1 MVPASLAK
9 AGGAA
14 ATGALAKASSVI
26 LGAKTL
32 TITGIATGGAV
43 AIGTAVA
50 AAIGA
55 ALVGVG
61 IGYLIQKPFLEA
73 ADAVGR
79 IPLDLKKVRSEIQ
92 SLEKIQIPNLEI
104 ETNRYKEALYGI
116 EQAFANGYETIKL
129 TVQGLR
135 SEFEKINDE
144 SGLTGFDARVKR
156 AESVDE
162 LASGA
167 NDIVAQQNL
176 RNTRDPFEKQRIT
189 IDRENRRD
197 IDRMYSGERERAES
211 KQMVKAGQED
221 FLTGISG
228 LFEPNL
234 PSLEEFNNAVLQ
246 AQADAAGVQGPIDPR
261 KLAKPLT
268 DNVFTTGVDS
278 LDRVNYT
285 GRNPREN
292 VELTTSPTARDIGD
306 IGNFV
311 TGLETAL
318 GQKENQTELY
328 DALKRVNDASENLT
342 NSRFTTDSVGN
353 IASNQK
359 DNLQEFL
366 KARDALKPLLER
378 RGEAMIDPNSFMIQ
392 KEGED
397 TPVFDEQGYKAA
409 VEGAAAGLEEIFNN
423 YTDTQ
428 IEAAKA
434 QTASFIKESAERE
447 QINLNSLQ
455 KQKEI
460 LDQFIDNFNASFLQN
475 AERGADLFAQALSPG
490 AAGRGQEN
498 IEALKGQKLGKG
510 LADGATFQKRQE
522 GLISTINRLDSA
534 KFFDNFGD
542 PNKEGDFRTKFNIE
556 RLGGV
561 DSQVLQ
567 KGLDVQS
574 RNLQQEVSAQNADG
588 TTNLVAQRINS
599 NQGARNVVAS
609 STQAFAPILEQIK
622 IQATE
627 AGDRNLV
634 ATIDKKLAVL
644 NNDRATVPEK
654 LAAGDVNL
662 EGTRL
667 SPEAQD
673 EFQIQLIEA
682 GGAIKA
688 EIDKLKGSTA
698 ATESDA
704 LGEQIKGVAEKLTNL
719 QDALKI
725 TVDDVTLPTVIK
737 EFTTSTRGL
746 TPIVDAFKTKIS
758 ELETELSLRLEL
770 LNKYNTVEEGLLE
783 IQEERQKREESL
795 LGQVTKIITNFSD
808 ASKKAKLFADN
819 FPPPPPP
826 AAPQGAGPRGRR
838 RP

>member
-1 MVPASLAK
+1 LA
-9 AGGAA
+9 GAA
-14 ATGALAKASSVI
+14 
-26 LGAKTL
+26 
-32 TITGIATGGAV
+32 V
-43 AIGTAVA
+43 AAAPLVIGTAVA
-50 AAIGA
+50 AA
-55 ALVGVG
+55 VGVA
-61 IGYLIQKPFLEA
+61 ILAIDKQIESLN
-73 ADAVGR
+73 D
-79 IPLDLKKVRSEIQ
+79 IPLDLQKVRSEIQ

-104 ETNRYKEALYGI
+104 ETNRYKEALYRI
-116 EQAFANGYETIKL
+116 EEAFANGYETIKL

-135 SEFEKINDE
+135 SEFEKINDQ

-197 IDRMYSGERERAES
+197 IDRVYTGERERAES

-228 LFEPNL
+228 LFEPTPL
-234 PSLEEFNNAVLQ
+234 SLEEINSQIVSGQMNKEVEERSNQFNPLEILDSPENKA
-246 AQADAAGVQGPIDPR
+246 R
-261 KLAKPLT
+261 FEKPLT
-268 DNVFTTGVDS
+268 GNVFTTGVDS
-278 LDRVNYT
+278 LDRVDYR
-285 GRNPREN
+285 GRPGGGMGTERRETLPQAP
-292 VELTTSPTARDIGD
+292 ELTTSPTARDIGD
-306 IGNFV
+306 IGNFI

-328 DALKRVNDASENLT
+328 DALKRVNDASESLT
-342 NSRFTTDSVGN
+342 NSTFTTDSVGN

-378 RGEAMIDPNSFMIQ
+378 RGEAMIDPNSFMTQ

-409 VEGAAAGLEEIFNN
+409 VEGAAAGLDEIFNN

-588 TTNLVAQRINS
+588 SPNLVAQMINS
-599 NQGARNVVAS
+599 DQGARNVVAS

-622 IQATE
+622 TQATE

-746 TPIVDAFKTKIS
+746 TPVVDAFKTKIS
-758 ELETELSLRLEL
+758 ELEAESSARVEL
-770 LNKYNTVEEGLLE
+770 LKRYNAVETGLLD
-783 IQEERQKREESL
+783 IQETYQERQKTL
-795 LGQVTKIITNFSD
+795 LGQATALITVFEE

-826 AAPQGAGPRGRR
+826 AAPQ
-838 RP
+838 